1 VAWRGGGPEAML
13 HPMKPEETA
22 EGHPDEVDF
31 GYRRVRREEK
41 AGLVGA
47 VFDSVAPRY
56 DLMNDLMSG
65 GIHRLWKGELVD
77 RLRPRPGETILDL
90 AGGTGDIALRVLE
103 RVESGGGARLV
114 VCDLTLS
121 MLEAG
126 RDRALDQGILRGLG
140 WIAGDAQAIPLADR
154 SVDACT
160 MAFGLRNVTE
170 VPVALAE
177 IRRVLKP
184 GGRFLCLEFSRVAAP
199 GLDQLYDLYSFG
211 VLPRLGEMVAGD
223 GAAYRYLAESIRRFP
238 AQGAFARLI
247 GGAGFA
253 QVKFRNLSG
262 GIAAM
267 HSGWKV

>member
-1 VAWRGGGPEAML
+1 MVHA
-13 HPMKPEETA
+13 MKPEDRA

-65 GIHRLWKGELVD
+65 FVHRLWKGELVD

-90 AGGTGDIALRVLE
+90 AGGTGDVALRILE
-103 RVESGGGARLV
+103 RVEGGGGARLL
-114 VCDLTLS
+114 VCDITLS
-121 MLEAG
+121 MLETG
-126 RDRALDQGILRGLG
+126 RDRALDHGILRGLD

-154 SVDACT
+154 SVDACA

-170 VPVALAE
+170 IPVALAE

-184 GGRFLCLEFSRVAAP
+184 GGRFLCLEFAEVEMP
-199 GLDQLYDLYSFG
+199 ILD
-211 VLPRLGEMVAGD
+211 RK
-223 GAAYRYLAESIRRFP
+223 
-238 AQGAFARLI
+238 I
-247 GGAGFA
+247 GRAH
-253 QVKFRNLSG
+253 V
-262 GIAAM
+262 
-267 HSGWKV
+267 